1 MKKWLMRT
9 LLKLAIAIA
18 LWSMDDRTKTKI
30 SRSVADR
37 IAQLYRKM
45 KEKSEETVPEP
56 LPDAREDSAKRRP
69 IRGLIRRLRG
79 LVTGSPGDKE

>member
-45 KEKSEETVPEP
+45 KEKSEETNPEP

-69 IRGLIRRLRG
+69 IRGLMRRLRG
-79 LVTGSPGDKE
+79 R